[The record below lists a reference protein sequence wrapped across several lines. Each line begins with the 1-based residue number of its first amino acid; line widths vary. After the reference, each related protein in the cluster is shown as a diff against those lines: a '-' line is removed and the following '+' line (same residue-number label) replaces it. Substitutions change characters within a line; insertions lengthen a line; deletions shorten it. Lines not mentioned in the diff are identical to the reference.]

1 MNLEDI
7 WKEFRANIVVAVVV
21 GATAI
26 METLFSFVTW
36 IFRQLFSI
44 FYDGKLADELA
55 QGVVGTVSI
64 SMTAIIVGTLIGFAL
79 AYLLREIERRR
90 VLHFAAS
97 VLLYVALAMPA
108 YLLIYWGGTF
118 VFPKADV
125 WWVATGALSLN
136 LAVFIAKIAH
146 SGLETVPLSQIEA
159 ARAAGASGLT
169 LVVRFEIPT
178 VWRAVGSAIAVEWA
192 TTLKLSSLVGVI
204 GAYDIMK
211 VATMSAQDSY
221 DQGVYVVVPL
231 VYLILV
237 TPILW
242 WSEYLKS
249 KSA

>member
-1 MNLEDI
+1 MVL
-7 WKEFRANIVVAVVV
+7 

-26 METLFSFVTW
+26 METAFSSVTW
-36 IFRQLFSI
+36 IFHQLFSI

-64 SMTAIIVGTLIGFAL
+64 SMTAIVVGTLSGFAL

-90 VLHFAAS
+90 VRGLRVATAF
-97 VLLYVALAMPA
+97 LLYAALAMPA

-125 WWVATGALSLN
+125 WWVATGALALN

-146 SGLETVPLSQIEA
+146 SGFETVPRSQIEA

-169 LVVRFEIPT
+169 LVVRFEIPA

-211 VATMSAQDSY
+211 VATMSAQQSY
-221 DQGVYVVVPL
+221 DQGVYLVVPL

-237 TPILW
+237 APILW

-249 KSA
+249 RSA